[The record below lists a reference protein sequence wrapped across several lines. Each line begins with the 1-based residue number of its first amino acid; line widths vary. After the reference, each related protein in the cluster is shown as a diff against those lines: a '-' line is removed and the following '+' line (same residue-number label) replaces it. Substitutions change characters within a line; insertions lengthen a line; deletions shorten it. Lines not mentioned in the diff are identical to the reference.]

1 MFRSRKAALVK
12 QAWKSRRTGPSDL
25 PEHKQTDVN
34 RKVKVAAQYLLKSLS
49 EPQLELFVGALD
61 SRGGDPGQCV
71 LVRPDLCPEWQ
82 SLDLPPHRLVLWVW
96 RWPEL
101 PPDVPLRC
109 LPTCH
114 ARNDHVYVCAN
125 PYHWALLLDTGT
137 ARHLAFIQSIQ
148 S

>member
-1 MFRSRKAALVK
+1 MFMFRSRKAALVK

-25 PEHKQTDVN
+25 PEHKQTDTN

-82 SLDLPPHRLVLWVW
+82 CLDLPPHRLVLLVW

-101 PPDVPLRC
+101 PSDVPLRC

-137 ARHLAFIQSIQ
+137 VRHVAINRLM
-148 S
+148 